1 MESGS
6 LMVTVKNEN
15 GSLVYFDNNGVSI
28 TAAEARALI
37 SATPEGAA
45 SVNEKALKDK
55 AVTALAANQ
64 AFLDLASPTN
74 AQVVAQVRSLTR
86 QMNALIRLT
95 VRQLDSTNG
104 T

>member
-1 MESGS
+1 MESGNI
-6 LMVTVKNEN
+6 MVTVKNEN
-15 GSLVYFDNNGVSI
+15 GSLVYFDDNGVGI

-45 SVNEKALKDK
+45 SVNEKVLRDK
-55 AVTALAANQ
+55 AATALTANQ
-64 AFLDLASPTN
+64 AFLDLASPSN
-74 AQVVAQVRSLTR
+74 AQVLAQVRLLTR

-95 VRQLDSTNG
+95 VKQLDSTDG

>member
-1 MESGS
+1 MESGDI
-6 LMVTVKNEN
+6 MVTVKNEN
-15 GSLVYFDNNGVSI
+15 GSLVYFDDNGVSI

-55 AVTALAANQ
+55 AVTALTINQ
-64 AFLDLASPTN
+64 DFLDLASPSN
-74 AQVVAQVRSLTR
+74 AEVLAQVKSLTR
-86 QMNALIRLT
+86 QVNALIRL
-95 VRQLDSTNG
+95 VAKQLDSTDG